1 MLRRRY
7 LQEDET
13 VEEPGGGEEEDE
25 EGWKYS
31 DRQGDLRQ
39 YIDQQAVASF
49 FIHVL
54 FSLLVYKITIY
65 L

>member
-7 LQEDET
+7 LQEDEA

-31 DRQGDLRQ
+31 DCQGDLRQ
-39 YIDQQAVASF
+39 YIDQQAVAGF
-49 FIHVL
+49 FNLHTCIV
-54 FSLLVYKITIY
+54 
-65 L
+65 